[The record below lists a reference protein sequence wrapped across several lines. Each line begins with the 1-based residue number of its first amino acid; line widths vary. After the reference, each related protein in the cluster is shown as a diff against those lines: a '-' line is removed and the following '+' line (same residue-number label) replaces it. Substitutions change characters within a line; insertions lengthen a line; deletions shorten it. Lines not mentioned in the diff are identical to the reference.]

1 MSTAQ
6 DQRLYYESIIWVFGT
21 TSLRPRQLS
30 HKIITILQALTELEE
45 SLLSAGSP
53 SSTWQWGGNN
63 ELQEAFY
70 DLAKERGV
78 VTGNAPRKA
87 KDARVLTSGLVD
99 LGLLTEERVVTDAGR
114 ELLAATESS
123 SEVGEEPETN
133 IFAIDRESFVYLK
146 QLLKASLR
154 VGESTVRPFVVVAKL
169 LSEFGSLSYDEFCYL
184 AQLITTHDDYAIISE
199 AIRELRMMTDKQ
211 QIGQYIDDTIWR
223 VIISKPRYQRAW
235 ELLKSAEE
243 SRLDEVIPIIVLNRK
258 SVRYA
263 ECFAPLYR
271 LLRRIYIEGDS
282 TPSKITELYDL
293 VSKSNSLKGWKQLLF
308 KKGTT
313 RNKVR
318 KNAVEALCSHGEG
331 NPFADI
337 KDESVLRAYF
347 FKQLHLIKTKATLKD
362 YSDLNKR
369 YIKLTNTILFENEE
383 IKFDTLPRY
392 IFREIA
398 PRLFEQ
404 ATFATHPRLADATGL
419 MEVSDCFTREAVE
432 VATSTARQDLG
443 LAPTEEWGEVEK
455 TIQRQRTEKFR
466 SLVEERFDDKTL
478 IRLLRL
484 MEERKDD
491 KIFELVTDEADIPT
505 IFEYLVGVIWYR
517 VSDYRGDI
525 LSFLKLSL
533 DAELLP
539 RTHAAGGTAD
549 IVYQYDAA
557 PDGCYPPHTLL
568 IEATLTDSTTQR
580 SNEMEPVSR
589 HLGNYIIHERAYTY
603 ISNDGVVRMRDQT
616 AQSLFVATTL
626 DRNVRN
632 DFYGRRNIDYENDFD
647 GAHVI
652 LDGTK
657 IVGID
662 TKLLAEILRREVKY
676 SSIYPLFE
684 SYFSSTDKSA
694 PAYEELKDS
703 IMSL

>member
-45 SLLSAGSP
+45 SLLSAGS
-53 SSTWQWGGNN
+53 SSWQWGGNN

-258 SVRYA
+258 SMKYA
-263 ECFAPLYR
+263 EWFPPLYR
-271 LLRRIYIEGDS
+271 LLTRIYIEGES
-282 TPSKITELYDL
+282 TSSEVTKLYDL
-293 VSKSNSLKGWKQLLF
+293 AKKSGWKKLLF

-318 KNAVEALCSHGEG
+318 ENGAETLCSHGEG

-337 KDESVLRAYF
+337 TDERVLRACF
-347 FKQLHLIKTKATLKD
+347 FKHLHLIKTKATLKD

-392 IFREIA
+392 IFAEVA
-398 PRLFEQ
+398 PLLFEQ
-404 ATFATHPRLADATGL
+404 AAFAAHPHLANATEL
-419 MEVSDCFTREAVE
+419 IEVSDCFTKEAVE

-455 TIQRQRTEKFR
+455 IIRDQRTDKFR

-491 KIFELVTDEADIPT
+491 KIFELVTDDADIPT

-589 HLGNYIIHERAYTY
+589 HLGNYIIHERAYTC

>member
-53 SSTWQWGGNN
+53 SWQWGGNN

-258 SVRYA
+258 SMKYA
-263 ECFAPLYR
+263 EWFSPLYR
-271 LLRRIYIEGDS
+271 LLTKIYIEGES
-282 TPSKITELYDL
+282 TSSEVTKLYDL
-293 VSKSNSLKGWKQLLF
+293 AKKSGWKKLLF

-318 KNAVEALCSHGEG
+318 ENGAETLCSHGEG

-337 KDESVLRAYF
+337 TDERVLRACF
-347 FKQLHLIKTKATLKD
+347 FKHLHLIKTKATLKD

-392 IFREIA
+392 IFAEVA
-398 PRLFEQ
+398 PLLFEQ
-404 ATFATHPRLADATGL
+404 AAFAAHPHLANATEL
-419 MEVSDCFTREAVE
+419 IEVSDCFTKEAVE

-455 TIQRQRTEKFR
+455 IIRDQRTDKFR

-517 VSDYRGDI
+517 VSDYSGDI

-539 RTHAAGGTAD
+539 RTHATGGTAD
-549 IVYQYDAA
+549 IVYQYDAD

-568 IEATLTDSTTQR
+568 IEATLTDSTSQR
-580 SNEMEPVSR
+580 NSEMEPVSR
-589 HLGNYIIHERAYTY
+589 HLGNYIIHEKAYTY
-603 ISNDGVVRMRDQT
+603 ISNDGVVKIKDQT

-632 DFYGRRNIDYENDFD
+632 DFYGRRSINYEKDFD
-647 GAHVI
+647 GAPVI

-657 IVGID
+657 IVSID
-662 TKLLAEILRREVKY
+662 TELLAEILRREVKY

>member
-21 TSLRPRQLS
+21 TSLRPRQLR

-114 ELLAATESS
+114 ELLTATESS

-258 SVRYA
+258 SMKYA
-263 ECFAPLYR
+263 EWFSPLYR
-271 LLRRIYIEGDS
+271 LLTRIYIEGES
-282 TPSKITELYDL
+282 TSSEVTKLYDL
-293 VSKSNSLKGWKQLLF
+293 AKKSGWKKLLF

-318 KNAVEALCSHGEG
+318 ENGAETLCSHGEG

-337 KDESVLRAYF
+337 TDERVLRACF

-392 IFREIA
+392 IFAEVA
-398 PRLFEQ
+398 PLLFEQ
-404 ATFATHPRLADATGL
+404 AAFAAHSHLANATEL
-419 MEVSDCFTREAVE
+419 IEVSDCFTKEAVE

-455 TIQRQRTEKFR
+455 IIRDQRTDKFR

-484 MEERKDD
+484 MEEREDD
-491 KIFELVTDEADIPT
+491 RIFELVTDEADIPT

-539 RTHAAGGTAD
+539 RTHATGGTAD
-549 IVYQYDAA
+549 IVYQYDAD

-568 IEATLTDSTTQR
+568 IESTLTDSTSQR
-580 SNEMEPVSR
+580 NSEMEPVSR
-589 HLGNYIIHERAYTY
+589 HLGNYIIHEKAYTY
-603 ISNDGVVRMRDQT
+603 ISNDGVVKIKDQT

-632 DFYGRRNIDYENDFD
+632 DFYGRRSINYEKDFD
-647 GAHVI
+647 GAPVI

-657 IVGID
+657 IVSID
-662 TKLLAEILRREVKY
+662 TELLAEILRREVKY

-684 SYFSSTDKSA
+684 SYFDNTGKSA
-694 PAYEELKDS
+694 PAYEELKES

>member
-45 SLLSAGSP
+45 SLLSAGNP
-53 SSTWQWGGNN
+53 SWQWRGNN

-99 LGLLTEERVVTDAGR
+99 LGLLTKERVVTDAGR

-223 VIISKPRYQRAW
+223 VIISKSRYQRAW

-243 SRLDEVIPIIVLNRK
+243 SRLDEVIPIITLNRK
-258 SVRYA
+258 SMKYA
-263 ECFAPLYR
+263 EWFSPLYR
-271 LLRRIYIEGDS
+271 LLTRIYIEGES
-282 TPSKITELYDL
+282 TSSEVTKLYDL
-293 VSKSNSLKGWKQLLF
+293 TKKSGWKKLLF

-318 KNAVEALCSHGEG
+318 ENGAETLCSHGEG

-337 KDESVLRAYF
+337 TDERVLRACF
-347 FKQLHLIKTKATLKD
+347 FKHLHLIKTKATLKD

-392 IFREIA
+392 IFREAA

-404 ATFATHPRLADATGL
+404 AAFTAHPRLASATGL
-419 MEVSDCFTREAVE
+419 MEVSDCFTKEVVE
-432 VATSTARQDLG
+432 VAAGTARQDLG
-443 LAPTEEWGEVEK
+443 LAPTEEWDEVEK
-455 TIQRQRTEKFR
+455 TIRRQRTQKFR

-478 IRLLRL
+478 IQLLQL

-491 KIFELVTDEADIPT
+491 RIFELVTDDADIPT
-505 IFEYLVGVIWYR
+505 IFEYLVGIIWYR
-517 VSDYRGDI
+517 VSDYKGDI

-539 RTHAAGGTAD
+539 RTHAPGGTAD
-549 IVYQYDAA
+549 IVYQYDED

-568 IEATLTDSTTQR
+568 IEATLTDSTSQR
-580 SNEMEPVSR
+580 NNEMEPVSR
-589 HLGNYIIHERAYTY
+589 HLGNYIIHEQAYTY

-676 SSIYPLFE
+676 SNIYPLFE

>member
-45 SLLSAGSP
+45 SLLSAGNP
-53 SSTWQWGGNN
+53 SWQWRGNN

-99 LGLLTEERVVTDAGR
+99 LGLLTKERVVTDAGR

-223 VIISKPRYQRAW
+223 VIISKSRYQRAW

-243 SRLDEVIPIIVLNRK
+243 SRLDEVIPIIALNRK
-258 SVRYA
+258 SMKYA
-263 ECFAPLYR
+263 EWFSPLYR
-271 LLRRIYIEGDS
+271 LLTRIYIEGES
-282 TPSKITELYDL
+282 TSSEVTKLYDL
-293 VSKSNSLKGWKQLLF
+293 TKKSGWKKLLF

-318 KNAVEALCSHGEG
+318 ENGAETLCSHGEG

-337 KDESVLRAYF
+337 TDERVLRACF
-347 FKQLHLIKTKATLKD
+347 FKHLHLIKTKATLKD

-392 IFREIA
+392 IFREAA

-404 ATFATHPRLADATGL
+404 AAFTAHPRLASATGL
-419 MEVSDCFTREAVE
+419 MEVSDCFTKEVVE
-432 VATSTARQDLG
+432 VAAGTARQDLG
-443 LAPTEEWGEVEK
+443 LAPTEEWDEVEK
-455 TIQRQRTEKFR
+455 TIRRQRTQKFR

-478 IRLLRL
+478 IQLLQL

-491 KIFELVTDEADIPT
+491 RIFELVTDDADIPT
-505 IFEYLVGVIWYR
+505 IFEYLVGIIWYR
-517 VSDYRGDI
+517 VSDYKGDI

-539 RTHAAGGTAD
+539 RTHAPGGTAD
-549 IVYQYDAA
+549 IVYQYDED

-568 IEATLTDSTTQR
+568 IEATLTDSTSQR
-580 SNEMEPVSR
+580 NNEMEPVSR
-589 HLGNYIIHERAYTY
+589 HLGNYIIHEQAYTY

-676 SSIYPLFE
+676 SNIYPLFE

>member
-30 HKIITILQALTELEE
+30 HKIITILQTLTELEE
-45 SLLSAGSP
+45 SLLSAGRP
-53 SSTWQWGGNN
+53 SWQWGGNN

-154 VGESTVRPFVVVAKL
+154 VGESTVRPFVVMAKL

-258 SVRYA
+258 SMKYA
-263 ECFAPLYR
+263 EWFSPLYR
-271 LLRRIYIEGDS
+271 LLTRIYIEGMS
-282 TPSKITELYDL
+282 TSSEVTKLYDL
-293 VSKSNSLKGWKQLLF
+293 AKKSGWKKLLF

-318 KNAVEALCSHGEG
+318 ENGAETLCSHGEG

-337 KDESVLRAYF
+337 TDERVLRACF
-347 FKQLHLIKTKATLKD
+347 FKHLHLIKTKATLKD

-392 IFREIA
+392 IFAEVA
-398 PRLFEQ
+398 PLLFEQ
-404 ATFATHPRLADATGL
+404 AAFAAHPHLANATEL
-419 MEVSDCFTREAVE
+419 IEVSDCFTKEAVE

-455 TIQRQRTEKFR
+455 IIRDQRTEKFR

-539 RTHAAGGTAD
+539 RTHATGGTAD
-549 IVYQYDAA
+549 IVYQYDAD

-568 IEATLTDSTTQR
+568 IEATLTDSTSQR
-580 SNEMEPVSR
+580 NSEMEPVSR
-589 HLGNYIIHERAYTY
+589 HLGNYIIHEKAYTY
-603 ISNDGVVRMRDQT
+603 ISNDGVVKIKDQT

-632 DFYGRRNIDYENDFD
+632 DFYGRRSINYEKDFD
-647 GAHVI
+647 GVPVI

-657 IVGID
+657 IVSID
-662 TKLLAEILRREVKY
+662 TELLAEILRREVKY

-694 PAYEELKDS
+694 PAYEELKES

>member
-53 SSTWQWGGNN
+53 SWQWGGNN

-258 SVRYA
+258 SMKYA
-263 ECFAPLYR
+263 EWFSPLYR
-271 LLRRIYIEGDS
+271 LLTKIYIEGES
-282 TPSKITELYDL
+282 TSSEVTKLYDL
-293 VSKSNSLKGWKQLLF
+293 AKKSGWKKLLF

-318 KNAVEALCSHGEG
+318 ENGAETLCSHGEG

-337 KDESVLRAYF
+337 TDERVLRACF
-347 FKQLHLIKTKATLKD
+347 FKHLHLIKTKATLKD

-392 IFREIA
+392 IFAEVA
-398 PRLFEQ
+398 PLLFEQ
-404 ATFATHPRLADATGL
+404 AAFAAHPHLANATEL
-419 MEVSDCFTREAVE
+419 IEVSDCFTKEAVE

-455 TIQRQRTEKFR
+455 IIRDQRTDKFR

-517 VSDYRGDI
+517 VSDYSGDI

-539 RTHAAGGTAD
+539 RTHATGGTAD
-549 IVYQYDAA
+549 IVYQYDAD

-568 IEATLTDSTTQR
+568 IEATLTDSTSQR
-580 SNEMEPVSR
+580 NSEMEPVSR
-589 HLGNYIIHERAYTY
+589 HLGNYIIHEKAYTY
-603 ISNDGVVRMRDQT
+603 ISNDEVVKIKDQT

-632 DFYGRRNIDYENDFD
+632 DFYGRRSINYEKDFD
-647 GAHVI
+647 GAPVM

-657 IVGID
+657 IVSID
-662 TKLLAEILRREVKY
+662 TELLAEILRREVKY

>member
-30 HKIITILQALTELEE
+30 HKIITILQTLTELEE
-45 SLLSAGSP
+45 SLLSAGRP
-53 SSTWQWGGNN
+53 SWQWGGNN

-133 IFAIDRESFVYLK
+133 IFTIDRESFVYLK

-154 VGESTVRPFVVVAKL
+154 VGESTVRPFVVMAKL

-258 SVRYA
+258 SMKYA
-263 ECFAPLYR
+263 EWFSPLYR
-271 LLRRIYIEGDS
+271 LLTRIYIEGES
-282 TPSKITELYDL
+282 TSSEVTKLYDL
-293 VSKSNSLKGWKQLLF
+293 AKKSGWKKLLF

-318 KNAVEALCSHGEG
+318 ENGAETLCSHGEG

-337 KDESVLRAYF
+337 TDERVLRACF
-347 FKQLHLIKTKATLKD
+347 FKHLHLIKTKATLKD

-392 IFREIA
+392 IFAEVA
-398 PRLFEQ
+398 PLLFEQ
-404 ATFATHPRLADATGL
+404 AAFAAHPHLANATEL
-419 MEVSDCFTREAVE
+419 IEVSDCFTKEAVE

-455 TIQRQRTEKFR
+455 IIRDQRTDKFR

-491 KIFELVTDEADIPT
+491 KIFELVTDDADIPT